1 MIIKI
6 IIMRITEPLSLK
18 YPESPAFPSGDGG
31 VKDANTAPH
40 MLHIGHGVPGI
51 SLGCRH

>member
-6 IIMRITEPLSLK
+6 IIMCITQPLARK

-31 VKDANTAPH
+31 VKDAKNAPH
-40 MLHIGHGVPGI
+40 MLPIGHGAPGAPI
-51 SLGCRH
+51 GCRY